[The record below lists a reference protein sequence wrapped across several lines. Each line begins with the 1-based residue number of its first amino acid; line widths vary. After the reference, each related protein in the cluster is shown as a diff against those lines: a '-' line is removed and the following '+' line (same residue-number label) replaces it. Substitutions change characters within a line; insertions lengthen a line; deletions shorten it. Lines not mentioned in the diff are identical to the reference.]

1 METVFIAEVSP
12 RYYELTREIEELQLK
27 VMHYNAQMI
36 GNLQKF
42 LDFPEVINEE
52 FRVMYTYEATISEN
66 KEQKTQE
73 IEIKVCP
80 YEITLK
86 SPVDDWGL
94 TIQRTDVFFTSL
106 SNALSISNLKKKQLL
121 CKFID
126 ETLTFLAGELMVKM
140 FQLRLK

>member
-12 RYYELTREIEELQLK
+12 RYYELTHEIEELQLK

-52 FRVMYTYEATISEN
+52 FRVVYIHKAVISEN
-66 KEQKTQE
+66 KEQKTQD

-80 YEITLK
+80 HEITLK

>member
-1 METVFIAEVSP
+1 METVFIVEAVD
-12 RYYELTREIEELQLK
+12 LHQDLHDEIENLQFNI
-27 VMHYNAQMI
+27 MRRNAQMI

-42 LDFPEVINEE
+42 LDFSEVINKE
-52 FRVMYTYEATISEN
+52 FRVVYTHKAVISEN
-66 KEQKTQE
+66 KEQKTHA

-86 SPVDDWGL
+86 SQADDWGL

>member
-1 METVFIAEVSP
+1 METVFIVEAIDLHQDL
-12 RYYELTREIEELQLK
+12 YDEIENLQFNI
-27 VMHYNAQMI
+27 MRRNAQMI

-42 LDFPEVINEE
+42 LDFSEIINKE
-52 FRVMYTYEATISEN
+52 FRVVYTHKVVISEN
-66 KEQKTQE
+66 KEQKTHA

>member
-42 LDFPEVINEE
+42 LDASEVINEE
-52 FRVMYTYEATISEN
+52 FRVVYTHKAVISEN
-66 KEQKTQE
+66 KEHQTQE

-80 YEITLK
+80 HEITLK

-94 TIQRTDVFFTSL
+94 TIQRTDVFFTTL
-106 SNALSISNLKKKQLL
+106 SHTLSMSNLKKKQLL

-126 ETLTFLAGELMVKM
+126 ETLIFLAGELMVKM

>member
-52 FRVMYTYEATISEN
+52 FRVMYTHKAVISEN
-66 KEQKTQE
+66 KEQKTQD

-80 YEITLK
+80 HEITLK

>member
-52 FRVMYTYEATISEN
+52 FRVVYTHKATINEN

-80 YEITLK
+80 HEITLK

>member
-1 METVFIAEVSP
+1 METVFIVEAVD
-12 RYYELTREIEELQLK
+12 LHQDLHDEIENLQFNI
-27 VMHYNAQMI
+27 MRRNAQMI

-52 FRVMYTYEATISEN
+52 FRVMYIHEATISEN
-66 KEQKTQE
+66 KEQKTHA

-86 SPVDDWGL
+86 SQADDWGL

>member
-1 METVFIAEVSP
+1 METVFIVEAVD
-12 RYYELTREIEELQLK
+12 LQQDVHDEIENLQFNI
-27 VMHYNAQMI
+27 MRRNAQMI

-42 LDFPEVINEE
+42 LDFSEIINKE
-52 FRVMYTYEATISEN
+52 FRVVYTHKAVISEN

-80 YEITLK
+80 HEITLK

-94 TIQRTDVFFTSL
+94 TIQRTDVFFTPL
-106 SNALSISNLKKKQLL
+106 SHAFSMSNLKKKQLL

>member
-12 RYYELTREIEELQLK
+12 RLYALTCEIEELQLK

-52 FRVMYTYEATISEN
+52 FRVVYTHKAVISEN

-80 YEITLK
+80 HEITLK

-94 TIQRTDVFFTSL
+94 TIQRTDVFFTPL
-106 SNALSISNLKKKQLL
+106 SHAFSMANLKKKQLL

-126 ETLTFLAGELMVKM
+126 ETLTFLAEELMVKM

>member
-1 METVFIAEVSP
+1 METVFIVEAVD
-12 RYYELTREIEELQLK
+12 LHQDLHDEIENLQFNI
-27 VMHYNAQMI
+27 MRRNAQII

-42 LDFPEVINEE
+42 LDFSEVINKE
-52 FRVMYTYEATISEN
+52 FRVVYTHEATISEN
-66 KEQKTQE
+66 KEQKTHA

-86 SPVDDWGL
+86 SQADDWGL
-94 TIQRTDVFFTSL
+94 TIQRTDVFFPPL
-106 SNALSISNLKKKQLL
+106 SYAFSMSNLKKKQLL

>member
-1 METVFIAEVSP
+1 METVFIVEAVD
-12 RYYELTREIEELQLK
+12 LHQDLHDEIENLQFNI
-27 VMHYNAQMI
+27 MRRNAQMI

-42 LDFPEVINEE
+42 LDFSEVINKE
-52 FRVMYTYEATISEN
+52 FCVVYTHKTVISKN
-66 KEQKTQE
+66 KEQKTQD

-80 YEITLK
+80 HEITLK
-86 SPVDDWGL
+86 SPIDDWGL

-106 SNALSISNLKKKQLL
+106 SNALSISNLKKKQLF

>member
-1 METVFIAEVSP
+1 METVFIVEAVDL
-12 RYYELTREIEELQLK
+12 YQDLHDEIENLQFNI
-27 VMHYNAQMI
+27 MRRNAQMI

-42 LDFPEVINEE
+42 LDFSEVINKE
-52 FRVMYTYEATISEN
+52 FRVVYTHKVVISEN
-66 KEQKTQE
+66 KKHQTQE

-80 YEITLK
+80 HEITLK

>member
-1 METVFIAEVSP
+1 METVFIAEVLP

-52 FRVMYTYEATISEN
+52 FRVVYTHKAVISEN
-66 KEQKTQE
+66 KEQKTHA

-80 YEITLK
+80 HEITLK
-86 SPVDDWGL
+86 SQADDWGL

>member
-52 FRVMYTYEATISEN
+52 FRVMYTHEATISEN
-66 KEQKTQE
+66 KEQKTHA

-86 SPVDDWGL
+86 SQADDWGL
-94 TIQRTDVFFTSL
+94 TIQRTDVFFTPL
-106 SNALSISNLKKKQLL
+106 SHAFSMSNLKKKQLL

-126 ETLTFLAGELMVKM
+126 ETFTFLAGELMVKM

>member
-12 RYYELTREIEELQLK
+12 RYYELTHEIEELQLK
-27 VMHYNAQMI
+27 VIHYNAQMI

-42 LDFPEVINEE
+42 LDFSEVINKE
-52 FRVMYTYEATISEN
+52 FRVVYTHKAVISEN
-66 KEQKTQE
+66 KEQKTHA

-80 YEITLK
+80 HEITLK

>member
-42 LDFPEVINEE
+42 LDASEVINEE
-52 FRVMYTYEATISEN
+52 FRVVYTHKAVISEN
-66 KEQKTQE
+66 KEHQTQE

-80 YEITLK
+80 HEITLK
-86 SPVDDWGL
+86 SPIDDWGL

-126 ETLTFLAGELMVKM
+126 ETFTFLAGELMVKM

>member
-1 METVFIAEVSP
+1 METVFIVEAVDLHQDL
-12 RYYELTREIEELQLK
+12 YDEIENLQFNI
-27 VMHYNAQMI
+27 MRRNAQMI

-52 FRVMYTYEATISEN
+52 FRVMYTHKAVISEN

-80 YEITLK
+80 HEITLK

>member
-52 FRVMYTYEATISEN
+52 FRVVYIYKAVISEN
-66 KEQKTQE
+66 KEQKTQD

-80 YEITLK
+80 HEITLK

-126 ETLTFLAGELMVKM
+126 ETLTFLAGELTVKM

>member
-42 LDFPEVINEE
+42 LDFPEVINAE
-52 FRVMYTYEATISEN
+52 FRVVYTHKAVISEN

-94 TIQRTDVFFTSL
+94 TIQRTDVFFTPL
-106 SNALSISNLKKKQLL
+106 SHALSMSNLKKKQLL

-126 ETLTFLAGELMVKM
+126 ETIIFLAGELIVKM

>member
-52 FRVMYTYEATISEN
+52 FRVMYTHKAVISEN
-66 KEQKTQE
+66 KEQKTQD

-80 YEITLK
+80 HEITLK
-86 SPVDDWGL
+86 SSVDDWGL
-94 TIQRTDVFFTSL
+94 TIQKTDVFFTSL

-126 ETLTFLAGELMVKM
+126 ETLTFLAEELMVKM

>member
-42 LDFPEVINEE
+42 LDFSEVINEE
-52 FRVMYTYEATISEN
+52 FRVVYTHKAVISEN
-66 KEQKTQE
+66 KEQKTQD

-80 YEITLK
+80 HEITLK

>member
-52 FRVMYTYEATISEN
+52 FRVVYTHKAVISEN

-73 IEIKVCP
+73 NEIKVCP
-80 YEITLK
+80 HEITLK

-94 TIQRTDVFFTSL
+94 TIQRTDIFFTSL

-121 CKFID
+121 CKLID

>member
-1 METVFIAEVSP
+1 METIFIVEAVD
-12 RYYELTREIEELQLK
+12 LHQDLHDEIENLQFNI
-27 VMHYNAQMI
+27 MRRNAQMI

-42 LDFPEVINEE
+42 LDFSEIINKE
-52 FRVMYTYEATISEN
+52 FRVMYTHKATISEN
-66 KEQKTQE
+66 KEQKTHA

-86 SPVDDWGL
+86 SQADDWGL

>member
-12 RYYELTREIEELQLK
+12 RYYELTREIEKLQLK

-52 FRVMYTYEATISEN
+52 FRVMYTHEATISEN
-66 KEQKTQE
+66 KEQKTQD

-80 YEITLK
+80 HEITLK

-126 ETLTFLAGELMVKM
+126 ETLTFLAGELMMKM

>member
-1 METVFIAEVSP
+1 MKTVFIAEVSP

-27 VMHYNAQMI
+27 VIHYNAQMI
-36 GNLQKF
+36 SNLQKF

-52 FRVMYTYEATISEN
+52 FRVVYTHKAVISEN
-66 KEQKTQE
+66 KEQKTQD

-80 YEITLK
+80 HEITLK